1 MTGILNRKT
10 SQNSKIMDDKI
21 FKVDAKQ
28 IVDMAFDNRL
38 FKDEV
43 TRDDMNAFQDL
54 IQFLMQ
60 SRFESYVRTEKLMR
74 SIEDRKPST

>member
-1 MTGILNRKT
+1 
-10 SQNSKIMDDKI
+10 MDDKI